1 LRPHIYVLENALTGK
16 DAAPTIATSGGEMA
30 IDLKRADGGYMSV
43 DPAAAVE
50 QNRDTIDKI
59 RELWEQKVA
68 ESKSVDHRAD
78 EKK

>member
-1 LRPHIYVLENALTGK
+1 
-16 DAAPTIATSGGEMA
+16 MA